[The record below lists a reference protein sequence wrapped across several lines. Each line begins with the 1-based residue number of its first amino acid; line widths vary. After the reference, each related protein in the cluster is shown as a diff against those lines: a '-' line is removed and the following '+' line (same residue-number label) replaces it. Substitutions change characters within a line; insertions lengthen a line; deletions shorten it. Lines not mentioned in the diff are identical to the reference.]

1 MEMRRILIEAKRASL
16 SSPRRDRYPILPLD
30 ARDPAILRAK
40 RLLREAGRSPRTAI
54 G

>member
-1 MEMRRILIEAKRASL
+1 MQMRRIQIEVKRTGTSV
-16 SSPRRDRYPILPLD
+16 SRRDRNPVLPLD

-40 RLLREAGRSPRTAI
+40 RLLREAHHGPGTAI

>member
-1 MEMRRILIEAKRASL
+1 MRRIRIEAKRTSQ
-16 SSPRRDRYPILPLD
+16 SNPRRDRYPVLSLD

-40 RLLREAGRSPRTAI
+40 RLLREACRSPRTAI